1 MKQPSSISEK
11 KPSVFRSSD
20 LTMVLTILIGFVA
33 VMFVIEL
40 AGGQFKFFTANNWLN
55 ILMQNAV
62 IGIMAMGMTIVMI
75 SGGIDLSVGYLASL
89 GGIFIAK
96 GVVDWGIPIVP
107 AVILGILIC
116 VGLEAMLG
124 AIIARLEVEPF
135 IITLGGSIA
144 FRGIALLMCQSR
156 EVVMSGQ
163 LEGFKTNLIE
173 GAKAPDGLSMTLPI
187 YVVIFIV
194 IAVIVWWVL
203 KYTKYG
209 RRIYAVGANPSAAYL
224 AGINVKN
231 IKLSS
236 YVINGLLVGLAS
248 VLLLSRVGT
257 AIITMGERMEIDV
270 IAAVVIGGV
279 AMSGGKGN
287 AMGTFLGVILL
298 GAITNGMTVLKLQ
311 SEWQFVA
318 KGAII
323 IAAVA
328 AGAISSKIAA
338 RGEVR
343 QQKQE
348 ALAEQAGEGKE

>member
-1 MKQPSSISEK
+1 
-11 KPSVFRSSD
+11 
-20 LTMVLTILIGFVA
+20 
-33 VMFVIEL
+33 
-40 AGGQFKFFTANNWLN
+40 
-55 ILMQNAV
+55 
-62 IGIMAMGMTIVMI
+62 
-75 SGGIDLSVGYLASL
+75 
-89 GGIFIAK
+89 
-96 GVVDWGIPIVP
+96 
-107 AVILGILIC
+107 
-116 VGLEAMLG
+116 
-124 AIIARLEVEPF
+124 
-135 IITLGGSIA
+135 
-144 FRGIALLMCQSR
+144 
-156 EVVMSGQ
+156 MSGQ

-236 YVINGLLVGLAS
+236 YIINGLLVGLAS

-257 AIITMGERMEIDV
+257 AIITNGERMEIDV

-328 AGAISSKIAA
+328 AGAISSRIAA
-338 RGEVR
+338 RGEIR

-348 ALAEQAGEGKE
+348 ALAEQAATAEDK